1 MAGGRCLINSLLIF
15 SVIRSWIPQNC
26 KHHAL
31 SFGVT
36 KWVGEYCGSR
46 RWQWSSLMVWMHIR
60 WHDYCR
66 YRHPFIWFWCL
77 HGERWKGKE
86 KQSEKASRAQSSWW
100 VSPERRASQITCH
113 ELLKAWLVTNNE
125 SCKTINGKKHQIVS
139 VPSEDV
145 SPYVL
150 CSRLA
155 GLNLDPHH
163 VASI

>member
-1 MAGGRCLINSLLIF
+1 MNSSKLQTSYLKLWCHKVSGWVLWKQKMTMVELDGLDAYSVEWLLPI
-15 SVIRSWIPQNC
+15 SAS
-26 KHHAL
+26 
-31 SFGVT
+31 
-36 KWVGEYCGSR
+36 
-46 RWQWSSLMVWMHIR
+46 
-60 WHDYCR
+60 
-66 YRHPFIWFWCL
+66 FIWFWCL